1 MGQTPKDRNNR
12 IKRTCLKKVNG
23 KVAFT
28 FYASPIYRNPSNYYE
43 AGFECCKINR
53 TKAKPEPKK

>member
-53 TKAKPEPKK
+53 TKA